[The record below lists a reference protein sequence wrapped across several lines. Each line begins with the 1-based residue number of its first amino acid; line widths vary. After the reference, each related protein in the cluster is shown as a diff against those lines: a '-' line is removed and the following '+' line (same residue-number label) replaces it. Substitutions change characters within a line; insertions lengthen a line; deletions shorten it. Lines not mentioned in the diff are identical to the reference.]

1 MDRKELVEKG
11 IQEIYG
17 NRVPSLY
24 WYDYDD
30 IRIKYDNE
38 SDSFITEDGISMK
51 FDLKNGLINW
61 DNMYDYLIRF
71 QIYVREQYK
80 IRYNKEIDF
89 DW

>member
-30 IRIKYDNE
+30 IRIKYDDE
-38 SDSFITEDGISMK
+38 SDSFTT
-51 FDLKNGLINW
+51 
-61 DNMYDYLIRF
+61 
-71 QIYVREQYK
+71 
-80 IRYNKEIDF
+80 
-89 DW
+89 